1 MSTVVSRVKMDHEFA
16 LLVCQC
22 RGGPRHMRVQER
34 VLDQCQPCA
43 AGSFRNDTLD
53 RACYACGLDEYQDT
67 TGQTQCKS
75 CPPHSYTEATGSNS
89 VLLCLCESGYEWD
102 ETSQTCVEC
111 TAGTSKGR
119 GAGTCQQC
127 PEDSFALAR
136 SGQCTACGP
145 NERAPAGS
153 GSPFACNCRP
163 GFGSADSGGS
173 CSICGNGTFSGG
185 GTGAAV
191 NSPQVQRPSR
201 IVLTFTLHT
210 PFSFSSVETYSQLT
224 CSSQQ
229 LWLMKGAMCPAR
241 PIQQMERRI
250 FWLFPIARGP
260 LPAPPCSIQL
270 LCSISRSPSFL
281 RTKLPNC
288 LHTDG

>member
-1 MSTVVSRVKMDHEFA
+1 
-16 LLVCQC
+16 
-22 RGGPRHMRVQER
+22 MRVQER

-163 GFGSADSGGS
+163 GFGSADGGS
-173 CSICGNGTFSGG
+173 SCSLCGNGTFSGG
-185 GTGAAV
+185 GTGAAA
-191 NSPQVQRPSR
+191 NSPHVQRPAC
-201 IVLTFTLHT
+201 
-210 PFSFSSVETYSQLT
+210 EQ
-224 CSSQQ
+224 
-229 LWLMKGAMCPAR
+229 CPANKNSTQGSTER
-241 PIQQMERRI
+241 GNCKCVPIKEDGE
-250 FWLFPIARGP
+250 PCGENTHRGP
-260 LPAPPCSIQL
+260 DYSHAECKSGKVHGIQV
-270 LCSISRSPSFL
+270 SFL
-281 RTKLPNC
+281 PRLMRH
-288 LHTDG
+288 LV